1 MWVRFQ
7 GSALR
12 TALSITTAACSFV
25 LTAARCPAGE
35 KIDFSTPSNP
45 ALAQLPA
52 AVVRED
58 DDTDSLLKMPGNGN
72 GMQGRRYVVPPV
84 TTTTIMVAPRDRR
97 KTDDLRAWDSVLTPP
112 TLADQD
118 EAFNANLKPK
128 PANPFTNSYD
138 ATSQWDLTPST
149 LKQTQ
154 TLGLSTLSPM
164 DDSARHGWNAHNWE
178 SHGNDLSPFKEF
190 SHEDQSADSVNPT
203 AWTSA
208 VKSSFLGYS
217 QRLHNSSSY
226 KSDYASSVSDPSTA
240 GVYSTGDP
248 YAKSPTP
255 GVGDSSTAVL
265 DGSSD
270 SFMSRRGPT
279 GLDMSAS
286 ALRST
291 DNDQIHRYGYVP
303 PVQSPVENTRRI
315 LGAAQPGYGSGQVV
329 AQPAVL
335 PFPKKPG
342 SLFH

>member
-190 SHEDQSADSVNPT
+190 SHEDQSADSVIRPLGPAPLSPRSWVTRSACTTPPPISRTMRPRYLTHQPRASIPQEIHTPSPQRLESATAPRPCSMDHPT
-203 AWTSA
+203 A
-208 VKSSFLGYS
+208 L
-217 QRLHNSSSY
+217 
-226 KSDYASSVSDPSTA
+226 
-240 GVYSTGDP
+240 
-248 YAKSPTP
+248 
-255 GVGDSSTAVL
+255 
-265 DGSSD
+265 
-270 SFMSRRGPT
+270 
-279 GLDMSAS
+279 
-286 ALRST
+286 
-291 DNDQIHRYGYVP
+291 
-303 PVQSPVENTRRI
+303 
-315 LGAAQPGYGSGQVV
+315 
-329 AQPAVL
+329 
-335 PFPKKPG
+335 
-342 SLFH
+342 